1 MGRDDQK
8 TLSKVEYDR
17 LMALANKGREAE
29 EKEKASLLGKKE
41 KATLMRAR
49 RACLISKAKKAG
61 ITVTDAEAREWHAE
75 HPPTPKKT
83 K

>member
-8 TLSKVEYDR
+8 TLSKVEFDR

-29 EKEKASLLGKKE
+29 EKEKASAMGKKE
-41 KATLMRAR
+41 KATLNR
-49 RACLISKAKKAG
+49 AKKAV
-61 ITVTDAEAREWHAE
+61 IRDKARKANLTCTVEEARAWIAA
-75 HPPTPKKT
+75 HPPTPKK